1 VLKEIAATMQ
11 KYPDLKLLIEGHTDN
26 VGSAATNLTLS
37 DARAAAVRAALVSE
51 FGIAG
56 ERLTTKG
63 LGDTKPAVP
72 NSTPAGR
79 AQNRRVELVKQ

>member
-1 VLKEIAATMQ
+1 
-11 KYPDLKLLIEGHTDN
+11 
-26 VGSAATNLTLS
+26 
-37 DARAAAVRAALVSE
+37 VSE